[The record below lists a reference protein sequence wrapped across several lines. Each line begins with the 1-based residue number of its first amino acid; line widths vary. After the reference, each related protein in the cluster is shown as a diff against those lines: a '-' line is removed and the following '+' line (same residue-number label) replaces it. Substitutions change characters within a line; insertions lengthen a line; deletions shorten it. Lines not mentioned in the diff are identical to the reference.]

1 MTDYEYL
8 DISGSTKTKRALA
21 DQFASV
27 AKYILFPRTKG
38 VELFIELTKHLNRQ
52 LGIMGDVLWEGDRE
66 FTVRLDS
73 DLSYEEMGRTICHEL
88 VHVRQYCRKELSQP
102 SGNIM
107 VWKKTEYSTNE
118 EYMSRPWE
126 IEALKLEEEVYDK
139 CVSIMSQ
146 KDFYDKVT

>member
-1 MTDYEYL
+1 
-8 DISGSTKTKRALA
+8 
-21 DQFASV
+21 
-27 AKYILFPRTKG
+27 
-38 VELFIELTKHLNRQ
+38 
-52 LGIMGDVLWEGDRE
+52 
-66 FTVRLDS
+66 
-73 DLSYEEMGRTICHEL
+73 
-88 VHVRQYCRKELSQP
+88 
-102 SGNIM
+102 M